1 MASARV
7 SIGKISLTVRY
18 AALAPEDAR
27 KKHTPSTA
35 MNIQTPPTLV
45 TKTAASTTATTAD
58 PKYDSEIIG
67 FRPIVSDSRPSTT
80 GPAKLLS
87 AHTMKNTGTIPEAT
101 P

>member
-27 KKHTPSTA
+27 KKHTASTA
-35 MNIQTPPTLV
+35 RNIHTPPRPCTKIAVSATV
-45 TKTAASTTATTAD
+45 TAAD
-58 PKYDSEIIG
+58 PKYDREIMG
-67 FRPIVSDSRPSTT
+67 FRPTVSNSRPSTT

-87 AHTMKNTGTIPEAT
+87 AHTMKNTGTSLDAT